1 MKKLNKRTGFSM
13 AMGALVALMFIML
26 GVAANNS
33 NAEDMMKKNGM
44 MGDDTMMSGDTMM
57 KDSGPKAIR
66 KYALKDAGKVAREGE
81 RLWADTSLGTSG
93 LSCSSCHPG
102 GEKLH
107 PEPYPKYISMAGDVF
122 TLSQMINFCMINPMK
137 AEPLAYNSQKLTAL
151 ASYVTAH
158 TQTSMDDMGKMKG
171 SGGMR

>member
-1 MKKLNKRTGFSM
+1 MKSLNKRTGFSM
-13 AMGALVALMFIML
+13 AMAAFVALMFIML
-26 GVAANNS
+26 GAAANNS
-33 NAEDMMKKNGM
+33 NAEDMMKKDG
-44 MGDDTMMSGDTMM
+44 MMSGDTMK

-66 KYALKDAGKVAREGE
+66 KHALTDAGKVAREGE

-137 AEPLAYNSQKLTAL
+137 AKPLAYNSQKLTAL

-158 TQTSMDDMGKMKG
+158 TQSMGDMGGMKD